1 MLRRLLF
8 LGLALPAGCVQPEPP
23 ISVDLAEAQ
32 CVRTVLDGNGS
43 TVSVGV
49 GTGTG
54 FGYGGLGWDDYWQGG
69 PGVGISTTIP
79 VRPSNPETAYS
90 ECVIRKA
97 GKPPDTPLAQRP
109 EIVG

>member
-1 MLRRLLF
+1 VLRILLF
-8 LGLALPAGCVQPEPP
+8 LGLLLPAGCMQPAPK

-32 CVRTVLDGNGS
+32 CVRSVLGGSRS
-43 TVSVGV
+43 TVSIGV

-54 FGYGGLGWDDYWQGG
+54 VGYGGLGWDDYWGG
-69 PGVGISTTIP
+69 GSGVGISTTIP
-79 VRPSNPETAYS
+79 VGPGNPEAAYT

-97 GKPPDTPLAQRP
+97 GQPPDTPLAKRP